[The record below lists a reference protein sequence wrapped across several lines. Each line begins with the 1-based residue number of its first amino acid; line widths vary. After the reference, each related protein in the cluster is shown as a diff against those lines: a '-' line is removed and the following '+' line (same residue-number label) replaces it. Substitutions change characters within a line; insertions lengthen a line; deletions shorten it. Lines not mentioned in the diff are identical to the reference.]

1 MAVLNPFKTIDSDV
15 IEDCDLTGPL
25 IFCLLYGGFL
35 LFSGKVHFGYI
46 YGFALLGWLSIYV
59 LLNLMSEKGIDS
71 AKTASI
77 LGYCLLPLVLLSGIS
92 ILLALK

>member
-1 MAVLNPFKTIDSDV
+1 MAVLNPFRKIDEEV
-15 IEDCDLTGPL
+15 TEDSDLTGPFV
-25 IFCLLYGGFL
+25 FCLLYGSFL
-35 LFSGKVHFGYI
+35 LLSGKIHFGYI
-46 YGFALLGWLSIYV
+46 YGFALVGWFSVYV

-77 LGYCLLPLVLLSGIS
+77 LGYCLLPLVLLSGLS